1 MVSVLNPS
9 TFFIPL
15 VAPVFWHSG
24 IYNNPHY
31 PQTRWSLGDISSKS
45 QYSCMRGSDITLWF
59 ALLASTDFAFSE
71 KFVISSLLS
80 WCFAPLPWQDPSKK
94 KPFVTMQF
102 FQRKFAVTSLI
113 KFYPKMWELWVH
125 PDYNHF
131 YILWTSKSGKLKP
144 KTNIFSWKGQPFFY

>member
-15 VAPVFWHSG
+15 VALVFWHSG
-24 IYNNPHY
+24 IYNNPEY

-80 WCFAPLPWQDPSKK
+80 WCFAPLPLQDLSKK
-94 KPFVTMQF
+94 KPFVTLLWFCFLYVYFWHM
-102 FQRKFAVTSLI
+102 
-113 KFYPKMWELWVH
+113 FY
-125 PDYNHF
+125 F
-131 YILWTSKSGKLKP
+131 ILYFILLKLQC
-144 KTNIFSWKGQPFFY
+144 NFSRENLQ

>member
-1 MVSVLNPS
+1 MVSVLNPN
-9 TFFIPL
+9 TFFIPF

-24 IYNNPHY
+24 IYNNPEY

-80 WCFAPLPWQDPSKK
+80 CVFPIVMTRTKHKTPFCNFVLVLFPLFILFYLILSFIKTW
-94 KPFVTMQF
+94 MQF
-102 FQRKFAVTSLI
+102 FRENL
-113 KFYPKMWELWVH
+113 L
-125 PDYNHF
+125 
-131 YILWTSKSGKLKP
+131 
-144 KTNIFSWKGQPFFY
+144 